1 MPSETPLLQPI
12 RPKEQYHILD
22 EGQIQALANGT
33 LEILAETGVHCPSEK
48 CLKIYAE
55 HGAQVDFEHQIV
67 RIAPDLVAASL
78 KSAPRYYTMGAR
90 SPAHDIDLAAGGLY
104 CATDG
109 CGVETI
115 DFVTRERR
123 ASRKEDV
130 ATMARV
136 TDALS
141 SIGFYW
147 PIVSAADHPSTAPL
161 HELDASF
168 NNTVKHVQSETVMG
182 KELGR
187 YAVEMARVIA
197 GSEENMRKRP
207 PLSLLVCCIAPLG
220 QDKEGMESALLFAE
234 AGLPV
239 GFMTMA
245 NVGSTGPAT
254 LAGTVV
260 AGDVEIVSALVL
272 IQMAYPGAPVFH
284 SFMPGVMHPRTGAY
298 LSSTLESSLFYPV
311 GVEMAHHWGVPEL
324 AGIFG
329 TDATVPGWE
338 SAAEAASSLML
349 CALAGAETGSGL
361 GLVESCTLLYP
372 EAVVVDS
379 DVYHRVRL
387 EAAGLD
393 TRREAL
399 ALDVI
404 KEVGPRGLFLKHRHT
419 RENLRERKFS
429 ELTGQADGSGKMRD
443 PIEVA
448 REKVEA
454 IIQNHHPQ
462 PLEASQQAELT
473 RILAAADQEIGGKNA

>member
-1 MPSETPLLQPI
+1 MPSETPLLQPL
-12 RPKEQYHILD
+12 RPRREFHVLD
-22 EGQIQALANGT
+22 EDQIKDLANGT
-33 LEILAETGVHCPSEK
+33 LEVLAETGVHCPSEK
-48 CLKIYAE
+48 CLQIYSD

-67 RIAPDLVAASL
+67 RLSPDLVHKSL
-78 KSAPRYYTMGAR
+78 KTAPRFYTMGAR
-90 SPAHDIDLAAGGLY
+90 SPAHDINLEEGGLY

-109 CGVETI
+109 CGIETI
-115 DFVTRERR
+115 DFATRERR

-130 ATMARV
+130 GNMARV
-136 TDALS
+136 SDALP

-161 HELDASF
+161 HEIEASF
-168 NNTVKHVQSETVMG
+168 SNTVKHVQSETVMG
-182 KELGR
+182 EELGH

-197 GSEENMRKRP
+197 GDEQTLRVRP

-239 GFMTMA
+239 GFMSMA
-245 NVGSTGPAT
+245 NTGSTGPAT

-260 AGDVEIVSALVL
+260 AGDAEIVSALVL

-298 LSSTLESSLFYPV
+298 LGTALEGSLLYPI
-311 GVEMAHHWGVPEL
+311 GVEMAHHWGVPTL
-324 AGIFG
+324 AGVFG
-329 TDATVPGWE
+329 TDGQVSGWQ

-372 EAVVVDS
+372 ESIILDS
-379 DVYHRVRL
+379 DVYQRVRI
-387 EAAGLD
+387 EIAGLD
-393 TRREAL
+393 TSPKAL
-399 ALDVI
+399 AVDVI

-419 RENLRERKFS
+419 RDNLRERTFS
-429 ELTGQADGSGKMRD
+429 ELTAQPDERGKVRD
-443 PIEVA
+443 PVAVA
-448 REKVEA
+448 REIVES
-454 IIQNHHPQ
+454 ILKNHHPQ
-462 PLEASQQAELT
+462 PLETSQQAELT
-473 RILAAADQEIGGKNA
+473 RILAAADREIGHGN

>member
-1 MPSETPLLQPI
+1 MLSETPLLQPL
-12 RPKEQYHILD
+12 RPRRAYHVID
-22 EGQIQALANGT
+22 ENQIKDLANGT

-48 CLKIYAE
+48 CLQLYSD

-67 RIAPDLVAASL
+67 RLSPDLVYKSL
-78 KSAPRYYTMGAR
+78 STAPRYYTMGAR
-90 SPAHDIDLAAGGLY
+90 SPAHDINLDGRGLY

-109 CGVETI
+109 CGIETI

-130 ATMARV
+130 GNMARV
-136 TDALS
+136 SDALP

-147 PIVSAADHPSTAPL
+147 PIVSASDHPSTAPL
-161 HELDASF
+161 HELEASF

-182 KELGR
+182 EDLGG

-197 GSEENMRKRP
+197 GDEQSLREHP

-239 GFMTMA
+239 GFMSMA
-245 NVGSTGPAT
+245 NTGSTGPAT

-260 AGDVEIVSALVL
+260 AGDAEIVSALVL
-272 IQMAYPGAPVFH
+272 IQMAYPGAAVFH

-298 LSSTLESSLFYPV
+298 LSSTLESSMFYPI
-311 GVEMAHHWGVPEL
+311 GVEMAHHWGVPSL
-324 AGIFG
+324 AGVFG
-329 TDATVPGWE
+329 TDGQVPGWQ

-372 EAVVVDS
+372 ESIILDS
-379 DVYHRVRL
+379 DVYHRVRI
-387 EAAGLD
+387 EIGGLD
-393 TRREAL
+393 TSPQAL

-404 KEVGPRGLFLKHRHT
+404 RDVGPRGLFLKHRHT
-419 RENLRERKFS
+419 RENLRARKFS
-429 ELTGQADGSGKMRD
+429 ELTSQADELGKMRD
-443 PIEVA
+443 PIDVA
-448 REKVEA
+448 REKVES
-454 IIQNHHPQ
+454 ILKNHHPL
-462 PLEASQQAELT
+462 PLETSQQAELT
-473 RILAAADQEIGGKNA
+473 RILAAADREIGEAN

>member
-1 MPSETPLLQPI
+1 MFSETPPLQPI
-12 RPKEQYHILD
+12 RPKQEFHILD

-33 LEILAETGVHCPSEK
+33 LEILAETGVHCPSGR
-48 CLKIYAE
+48 CLNIYAE
-55 HGAQVDFEHQIV
+55 HGAQVDFAHQIV
-67 RIAPDLVAASL
+67 RIPPDLVAASL

-90 SPAHDIDLAAGGLY
+90 SPAHDLDLAKGGLY

-136 TDALS
+136 SDALS

-161 HELDASF
+161 HEIDASF

-182 KELGR
+182 EELGR

-197 GSEENMRKRP
+197 GSGENMRKRP

-239 GFMTMA
+239 GFMSMA

-298 LSSTLESSLFYPV
+298 LSSTLESSLFYPI
-311 GVEMAHHWGVPEL
+311 GVEMAHHWGVPAL

-329 TDATVPGWE
+329 TDAMLPGWE
-338 SAAEAASSLML
+338 SAAEAESSLML

-372 EAVVVDS
+372 EAILVDS

-393 TRREAL
+393 TGREAL
-399 ALDVI
+399 ALDII

-419 RENLRERKFS
+419 RENLRERQFS

-443 PIEVA
+443 PVEVA
-448 REKVEA
+448 REKVES
-454 IIQNHHPQ
+454 IIRNHHPQ
-462 PLEASQQAELT
+462 PLEESQQAELT
-473 RILAAADQEIGGKNA
+473 RILAAADREIGGENE

>member
-1 MPSETPLLQPI
+1 MATPTPI
-12 RPKEQYHILD
+12 LRPISPKREFHIVD
-22 EGQIQALANGT
+22 ERQVQTLADGT

-48 CLKIYAE
+48 CLNIYAE
-55 HGAQVDFEHQIV
+55 HGADVDFENQIV

-78 KSAPRYYTMGAR
+78 KSVPRYYTMGAR
-90 SPAHDIDLAAGGLY
+90 FPAYDIDLSKGGMY

-115 DFVTRERR
+115 DFTTRERR
-123 ASRKEDV
+123 ASRKDDV

-136 TDALS
+136 ADALS

-147 PIVSAADHPSTAPL
+147 PIVRAADHPSTAPP
-161 HELDASF
+161 HEIDASY

-182 KELGR
+182 EELGR

-220 QDKEGMESALLFAE
+220 QDKEGMASALLFAE

-239 GFMTMA
+239 GFMSMA

-260 AGDVEIVSALVL
+260 AGDAEIVSALVL

-284 SFMPGVMHPRTGAY
+284 SFMPGIMHPRTGGY
-298 LSSTLESSLFYPV
+298 LATAWEGTLLYPV
-311 GVEMAHHWGVPEL
+311 GVEMAHHWGVPTL

-329 TDATVPGWE
+329 TDAIVPGWQ
-338 SAAEAASSLML
+338 SAAEAASSLLL

-361 GLVESCTLLYP
+361 GLVESCKLLYP
-372 EAVVVDS
+372 ETVVMDS
-379 DVYHRVRL
+379 DVYHRVRS

-393 TRREAL
+393 TSPQAL

-419 RENLRERKFS
+419 RDNLRERKFS
-429 ELTGQADGSGKMRD
+429 ELTGQADGPGVMRD
-443 PIEVA
+443 PVEVA
-448 REKVEA
+448 RESVES
-454 IIQNHHPQ
+454 IIRDHHPE
-462 PLEASQQAELT
+462 PLPDIQKTELT
-473 RILAAADQEIGGKNA
+473 RILAAADREIGGENA